1 MIDQLPA
8 ILLAAATL
16 AGGLLVFS
24 GFRLYRVALASVGA
38 AVGLILGW
46 IVGSSLGSVELAVG
60 AALAGGLGGALLAG
74 PLEAGFRFLAGGLAA
89 AALPGIVLGGPEQ
102 GMAVASGAAAVAFFA
117 GGLAA
122 LLLYRTLV
130 VSALAVCGG
139 LLVAGAGAVAAD
151 PTLLAPDLIETGS
164 RVAEVFR
171 GDLPAALALVTGSVL
186 AALALQAG
194 DGPDEAGSRRGVRG
208 GGLLLT
214 AGVAAGLALTLEPP
228 ADLPGPAL
236 AVTGLGPLSW
246 PVAILLLRPVV
257 GLARRGT
264 LPSTGIGGWAVAAA
278 LGIAVGLSDAFLSD
292 LFRPASLPDT
302 RFLGSFFGGSP
313 ELRLVKAS
321 WSLAAFP
328 VLFSWMA
335 LSPAGGADSKQDE

>member
-8 ILLAAATL
+8 VVLAAATL
-16 AGGLLVFS
+16 TGGLLVFS
-24 GFRLYRVALASVGA
+24 GFRLYRVAIASVGA
-38 AVGLILGW
+38 AAGFALGW
-46 IVGSSLGSVELAVG
+46 LAGGFLGSLEMAAG
-60 AALAGGLGGALLAG
+60 AALVGGLGGALLAG
-74 PLEAGFRFLAGGLAA
+74 PLEAVLRFLAGGLAA
-89 AALPGIVLGGPEQ
+89 AALAGIVLGGPEP
-102 GMAVASGAAAVAFFA
+102 GVAVTSGAAAIAFLA

-139 LLVAGAGAVAAD
+139 LLVAGAGAVAVD
-151 PTLLAPDLIETGS
+151 PALLAPDLIETGG
-164 RVAEVFR
+164 RVSEALR
-171 GDLPAALALVTGSVL
+171 GDLPAALALVAGSVI

-194 DGPDEAGSRRGVRG
+194 DGPDHDGSRRAVRG

-214 AGVAAGLALTLEPP
+214 AAVAAGLALTLEPP
-228 ADLPGPAL
+228 GNLPGPAL

-264 LPSTGIGGWAVAAA
+264 LPSAGVGGWAVAAA
-278 LGIAVGLSDAFLSD
+278 LGIAVGLSDAFLAD

-313 ELRLVKAS
+313 ELRLAKAS

-328 VLFSWMA
+328 LLFSWMA
-335 LSPAGGADSKQDE
+335 LSPAGSGGEE